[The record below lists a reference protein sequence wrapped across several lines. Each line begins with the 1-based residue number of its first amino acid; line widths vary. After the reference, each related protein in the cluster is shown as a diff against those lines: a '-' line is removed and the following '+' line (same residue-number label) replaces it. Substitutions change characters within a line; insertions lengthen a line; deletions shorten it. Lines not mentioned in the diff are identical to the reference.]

1 MWISSNVRMMM
12 SRNYYSKVDDTGVC
26 GYRGTF
32 ALWCQ
37 EIIIV
42 KLTMR
47 KYADIVGCP
56 HDDVKKLL

>member
-1 MWISSNVRMMM
+1 MV
-12 SRNYYSKVDDTGVC
+12 SRNYYSKVDDAEVC

-42 KLTMR
+42 KLTMQ
-47 KYADIVGCP
+47 KYADIVECS
-56 HDDVKKLL
+56 HDDDEELL